1 MGHHL
6 NKNGFFQSD
15 KHPELKEHQIILN
28 FKDEYAQNALLNY
41 ALSTHDAELSTD
53 IQHAVANVRIAG
65 LTKKP
70 D

>member
-1 MGHHL
+1 MGHHI

-28 FKDEYAQNALLNY
+28 FKDEYAQEALLLY
-41 ALSTHDAELSTD
+41 ADLTKDEELAVD
-53 IQHAVANVRIAG
+53 IIFAVHAVRQDD

>member
-1 MGHHL
+1 MGHHI

-28 FKDEYAQNALLNY
+28 FKDEYAQIALRKY
-41 ALSTHDAELSTD
+41 ACLTEDKELGSD
-53 IQHAVANVRIAG
+53 IHAAIRRVKEMG
-65 LTKKP
+65 LTKTP

>member
-1 MGHHL
+1 MGHHI

-28 FKDEYAQNALLNY
+28 FKDVYAQGVLRDY
-41 ALSTHDAELSTD
+41 ALTCQDEELSHD
-53 IQHAVANVRIAG
+53 IQMALINVKAAG

-70 D
+70 